1 MFLTILIAGK
11 KTLNV
16 LLIPRDQRP
25 KFDIVFKNHY
35 NLILVLL
42 HAVCFIRNLS
52 KIQPVSFLIFAE
64 K

>member
-42 HAVCFIRNLS
+42 HAVFIGNLS
-52 KIQPVSFLIFAE
+52 KMQPVSFLIFAE